1 MDPSTRRRTGGVLQA
16 LLLLSLAAHCCAL
29 GGLRLAVV
37 GDFGSKDAG
46 ELAVS
51 NLTQGW
57 DTPSKLDAVISLG
70 DNAYFFGLAS
80 EIQERIPPY
89 YGWAI
94 TTDTATNR
102 FWPCPGN
109 HDWGGLC
116 NDPKGLDP
124 YLAYFKALS
133 SKPNPRVYE
142 HIIGEL
148 HFFMLDSHCSEP
160 LGVTV
165 TSQQAAWLKAALAAS
180 TAPFKIVA
188 FHHPPFSSF
197 RGYQP
202 NMDWPFAEWGA
213 DLVMAGHDHIYERL
227 DNPRKVPG
235 KDGFPY
241 FVNGAG
247 GQALYTFSNPQPAS
261 AFKYKSDF
269 GAQLLTTKYR
279 PFASGA
285 YYDLDLA
292 FYSAGGGLNGGT
304 LQECYRITK
313 LIGTGI
319 TPTTTYT
326 AACPAVTAQSDYSL
340 LTNKLAPAFAPSPL
354 QKWRYFNA
362 GKKAL
367 SVKSWTALAYDDS
380 AWSVGAS
387 PLGYGAA
394 NDSAV
399 PGL

>member
-1 MDPSTRRRTGGVLQA
+1 VLVPQQPSR
-16 LLLLSLAAHCCAL
+16 H
-29 GGLRLAVV
+29 
-37 GDFGSKDAG
+37 
-46 ELAVS
+46 
-51 NLTQGW
+51 
-57 DTPSKLDAVISLG
+57 
-70 DNAYFFGLAS
+70 
-80 EIQERIPPY
+80 
-89 YGWAI
+89 
-94 TTDTATNR
+94 
-102 FWPCPGN
+102 
-109 HDWGGLC
+109 
-116 NDPKGLDP
+116 
-124 YLAYFKALS
+124 
-133 SKPNPRVYE
+133 
-142 HIIGEL
+142 
-148 HFFMLDSHCSEP
+148 P
-160 LGVTV
+160 L
-165 TSQQAAWLKAALAAS
+165 
-180 TAPFKIVA
+180 P
-188 FHHPPFSSF
+188 
-197 RGYQP
+197 
-202 NMDWPFAEWGA
+202 
-213 DLVMAGHDHIYERL
+213 
-227 DNPRKVPG
+227 
-235 KDGFPY
+235 
-241 FVNGAG
+241 AG

-394 NDSAV
+394 NVTYSTQLAINSDFKGKAQAFYYFRTVLCLASDVVAQVGPGPRGARQWTHVGACSSQEGGRAGAWAGGHAGGRACGGGPPGRRASLLMNTGLHDWLGCGVITGRPSSFADPDLACPHLTRV
-399 PGL
+399 PLLLCPRS